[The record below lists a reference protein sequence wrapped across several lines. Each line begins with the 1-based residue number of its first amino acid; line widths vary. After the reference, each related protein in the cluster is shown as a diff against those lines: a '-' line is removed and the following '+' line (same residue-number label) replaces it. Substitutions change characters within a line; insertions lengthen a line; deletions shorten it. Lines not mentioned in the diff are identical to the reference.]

1 MNTLYIE
8 PFSGLAGDM
17 LLSAFCGLADD
28 YHEIMHLPEKLN
40 LPDGKV
46 EIQTLNKNGIVCKH
60 VHVIDLNEKE
70 NGHTHSHDHSHED
83 HDHSHGHTHEH
94 THSHE
99 HSHSHTQEHTED
111 HKHSHEGHSHG
122 HRHLS
127 DINKLIDEGDIT
139 DGAKKIAR
147 EIFQIIG
154 KSESKVHDIPLDKI
168 HFHEVSAV
176 DSIIDIVGCAVL
188 LDKLKVTKTYADAVC
203 LGQGIVKTQHGML
216 PVPAPATTD
225 ILQGIPTYKGNEKG
239 EKTTPTGAAVLKYL
253 NADFNPPAMVTKK
266 ISYGPGMKD
275 FTNANVV
282 RVSLVEARDQSQ
294 SDSQMYMVETQID
307 DAPAEFMGSDF
318 QQELLQQGATDFYYT
333 PVQMKKGRPGF
344 MLSVLTDEK
353 ALKCTSNFLLEQT
366 STIGVRYYPVFR
378 NILVRNSYEVD
389 TTYGAVKVKEVV
401 KPSGRSQ
408 HKIEYESLNEL
419 SKKHKISV
427 SELRDILQPLI
438 INKS

>member
-1 MNTLYIE
+1 MSTLYIE

-28 YHEIMHLPEKLN
+28 YHEVMHLPEKLN

-46 EIQTLNKNGIVCKH
+46 EVQTLNKNGIVCKH
-60 VHVIDLNEKE
+60 VHVIDLNEKAS
-70 NGHTHSHDHSHED
+70 THSHGHDDTNED
-83 HDHSHGHTHEH
+83 QDRSHGHTHTHEH
-94 THSHE
+94 THSH
-99 HSHSHTQEHTED
+99 SHTHD
-111 HKHSHEGHSHG
+111 HVEGQHHSDEEHSHG

-154 KSESKVHDIPLDKI
+154 KSESKVHDIPLEKI

-253 NADFNPPAMVTKK
+253 NPDFNPPAMISRK
-266 ISYGPGMKD
+266 IAYGPGMKD

-282 RVSLVEARDQSQ
+282 RVSLVQASGDSQ
-294 SDSQMYMVETQID
+294 SDEQMYLVETQID

-344 MLSVLTDEK
+344 KLSVLTEEK
-353 ALKCTSNFLLEQT
+353 ALKETSNFLLEQT

-378 NILVRNSYEVD
+378 NILVRNTYEVD
-389 TTYGAVKVKEVV
+389 TTYGAVKVKEVI

-419 SKKHKISV
+419 SKKHKIPV

-438 INKS
+438 MNKS

>member
-1 MNTLYIE
+1 MSTLYIE

-60 VHVIDLNEKE
+60 VHVIDLNEKQS
-70 NGHTHSHDHSHED
+70 T
-83 HDHSHGHTHEH
+83 HSHGHEHAHDDHEH

-99 HSHSHTQEHTED
+99 HSHSHTHEHTEN
-111 HKHSHEGHSHG
+111 HGHNHEGYSHG

-127 DINKLIDEGDIT
+127 DIKKLIEAGDIT
-139 DGAKKIAR
+139 DGAKKIAK

-154 KSESKVHDIPLDKI
+154 KSESKVHDIPLEKI

-266 ISYGPGMKD
+266 IAYGPGMKD
-275 FTNANVV
+275 FLNANVV
-282 RVSLVEARDQSQ
+282 RVSLVETSDQSQ

-307 DAPAEFMGSDF
+307 DAPAEFLGSDF
-318 QQELLQQGATDFYYT
+318 QQELLLQGAMDFFYT

-353 ALKCTSNFLLEQT
+353 ALKETSNFLLEQT

-378 NILVRNSYEVD
+378 NILVRNIYEVD
-389 TTYGAVKVKEVV
+389 TTYGTVRVKEVV

-419 SKKHKISV
+419 SKKHKIPV

>member
-1 MNTLYIE
+1 MSTLYIE

-60 VHVIDLNEKE
+60 VHVIDLNEKQS
-70 NGHTHSHDHSHED
+70 T
-83 HDHSHGHTHEH
+83 HSHGHEH
-94 THSHE
+94 THDDHDHSHE
-99 HSHSHTQEHTED
+99 HSHSHTHEHTEN
-111 HKHSHEGHSHG
+111 HEHSHEGHSHG

-127 DINKLIDEGDIT
+127 DINKLIEAGDIT
-139 DGAKKIAR
+139 DGAKKIAK

-154 KSESKVHDIPLDKI
+154 KSESKVHDIPLEKI

-253 NADFNPPAMVTKK
+253 NANFNPPAMVTKK
-266 ISYGPGMKD
+266 IAYGPGMKN

-282 RVSLVEARDQSQ
+282 RVSLVETSDQSQ

-318 QQELLQQGATDFYYT
+318 QQELLLQGATDFFYT

-353 ALKCTSNFLLEQT
+353 ALKETSNFLLEQT

-378 NILVRNSYEVD
+378 NILVRNIYEVD
-389 TTYGAVKVKEVV
+389 TTYGTVRVKEVV

-419 SKKHKISV
+419 SKKHKIPV

>member
-1 MNTLYIE
+1 MSTLYIE

-60 VHVIDLNEKE
+60 VHVIDLNEKQS
-70 NGHTHSHDHSHED
+70 T
-83 HDHSHGHTHEH
+83 HSHGHEH
-94 THSHE
+94 THDDHDHSHE
-99 HSHSHTQEHTED
+99 HSHSHTHEHTEN
-111 HKHSHEGHSHG
+111 HEHSHEGHSHG

-127 DINKLIDEGDIT
+127 DINKLIEAGDIT
-139 DGAKKIAR
+139 DGAKKIAK

-154 KSESKVHDIPLDKI
+154 KSESKVHDIPLEKI

-266 ISYGPGMKD
+266 IAYGPGMKN

-282 RVSLVEARDQSQ
+282 RVSLVETSDQSQ

-318 QQELLQQGATDFYYT
+318 QQELLLQGATDFFYT

-353 ALKCTSNFLLEQT
+353 ALKETSNFLLEQT

-378 NILVRNSYEVD
+378 NILVRNIYEVD
-389 TTYGAVKVKEVV
+389 TTYGTVRVKEVV

-419 SKKHKISV
+419 SKKHKIPV